1 MACLLVACHQIGHT
15 GILSFVIGVDINSRL
30 SIHSSLVEGGSIRG
44 PIIVFFFSLDICRIS
59 VCRGF
64 FACCWSEDTQPFI
77 IYFPCSEMLAVV
89 YGLERG

>member
-44 PIIVFFFSLDICRIS
+44 PIVVIFSLLIF
-59 VCRGF
+59 VGLVFVGF
-64 FACCWSEDTQPFI
+64 F
-77 IYFPCSEMLAVV
+77 LLVV
-89 YGLERG
+89 GVRAHNHLSSIFHVVKC

>member
-44 PIIVFFFSLDICRIS
+44 PIVVIFSLLIFVGLVFVGGFLLVVGVRTHNPLSS
-59 VCRGF
+59 VF
-64 FACCWSEDTQPFI
+64 H
-77 IYFPCSEMLAVV
+77 VV
-89 YGLERG
+89 KC

>member
-1 MACLLVACHQIGHT
+1 
-15 GILSFVIGVDINSRL
+15 VDINSRL

-89 YGLERG
+89 YGLERLGLGDSVLVGISGMLIFLSFVV

>member
-44 PIIVFFFSLDICRIS
+44 PIIVFFSLLIF
-59 VCRGF
+59 VGLVFVGGF
-64 FACCWSEDTQPFI
+64 
-77 IYFPCSEMLAVV
+77 LLVV
-89 YGLERG
+89 GVRTHNPLSSIFHVVKC